1 MDPNNFHS
9 TLTLKKDKNMNSTF
23 WLLTHYGFAEFSF
36 VEEEVY
42 LFIYLFVISQIILKI
57 LSQTNM
63 SQNRCSPAVSVFF
76 VFFLSH
82 RDVAENKKYNA
93 HWRLKTFTA
102 QTYRMIYLSVCLSI
116 IFLYK
121 DAEL

>member
-42 LFIYLFVISQIILKI
+42 LFIYLFICNF
-57 LSQTNM
+57 TNYFEDTLPDEYVTKQM
-63 SQNRCSPAVSVFF
+63 FTSRFCFF
-76 VFFLSH
+76 FFCPI
-82 RDVAENKKYNA
+82 E
-93 HWRLKTFTA
+93 T
-102 QTYRMIYLSVCLSI
+102 
-116 IFLYK
+116 
-121 DAEL
+121 